1 MPGLEKSQ
9 YKISIH
15 APRVGSDLFVFPDP
29 QLPIYFNPRSPCGE
43 RPQAYLMAAQLAEL
57 FQSTL
62 PVWGATN
69 AGDIIPFYCNI
80 SIHAPRVGSDATRLI
95 TSAGLLGFQSTL
107 PVWGATCSR
116 PETAAME
123 PLISIHAPRVGS
135 DERTGSGIRAA
146 AVFQSTLPVW
156 GATLVIDVFWK
167 CGGISIHAPRVGSDG
182 TGGADGGGVRHFNPR
197 SPCGERLARSQT
209 KGIFSKF
216 QSTLPVWGAT
226 GFSIVGVGFIP
237 ISIHAPRVGSD
248 QGDHLPVLA
257 HCHFN
262 PRSPCGERRQS
273 GLVHK
278 EWCGYFNPRSPC
290 GERPIMWRRRRS
302 WGVFQSTLPVWG
314 ATRFT
319 CSSKFSI
326 LDFNPRSPCGERQN
340 NVPSQSGTALISIHA
355 PRVGSDSKGAQFLGV
370 TFGEKR
376 DF

>member
-1 MPGLEKSQ
+1 M
-9 YKISIH
+9 
-15 APRVGSDLFVFPDP
+15 V
-29 QLPIYFNPRSPCGE
+29 
-43 RPQAYLMAAQLAEL
+43 
-57 FQSTL
+57 
-62 PVWGATN
+62 
-69 AGDIIPFYCNI
+69 CN
-80 SIHAPRVGSDATRLI
+80 HFFRD
-95 TSAGLLGFQSTL
+95 
-107 PVWGATCSR
+107 
-116 PETAAME
+116 
-123 PLISIHAPRVGS
+123 ISIHAPRVGS

-314 ATRFT
+314 ATNRGRQ
-319 CSSKFSI
+319 SW
-326 LDFNPRSPCGERQN
+326 LSP
-340 NVPSQSGTALISIHA
+340 SISIHA

>member
-1 MPGLEKSQ
+1 MQPPGDGG
-9 YKISIH
+9 H
-15 APRVGSDLFVFPDP
+15 GAFD
-29 QLPIYFNPRSPCGE
+29 FNPRSPCGE
-43 RPQAYLMAAQLAEL
+43 RR
-57 FQSTL
+57 T
-62 PVWGATN
+62 
-69 AGDIIPFYCNI
+69 D
-80 SIHAPRVGSDATRLI
+80 
-95 TSAGLLGFQSTL
+95 GF
-107 PVWGATCSR
+107 R
-116 PETAAME
+116 
-123 PLISIHAPRVGS
+123 
-135 DERTGSGIRAA
+135 DTGG
-146 AVFQSTLPVW
+146 
-156 GATLVIDVFWK
+156 
-167 CGGISIHAPRVGSDG
+167 GGISIHAPRVGSDG

-326 LDFNPRSPCGERQN
+326 LDFNPRSPCGERQQRCTVFGCDLWRKKRFLEIFPVN
-340 NVPSQSGTALISIHA
+340 QAVWRAVDGELRPVREEKCCANLAGFSG
-355 PRVGSDSKGAQFLGV
+355 G
-370 TFGEKR
+370 
-376 DF
+376 